1 MVISLDDC
9 PGTVSLTSFHDI
21 TGFVIDLE
29 GPLLPVLVIQRSDC
43 DVLQRDDALGHV
55 LCCVLEIVKT
65 LVIQDKPPTL
75 PAFPASALKWKM
87 MVETFVISRSLVFY
101 CIKVNRM

>member
-43 DVLQRDDALGHV
+43 DVLQRDDALR
-55 LCCVLEIVKT
+55 CCLRRVLEIIKAAVRE
-65 LVIQDKPPTL
+65 DKPTSL
-75 PAFPASALKWKM
+75 PALPTSAL
-87 MVETFVISRSLVFY
+87 ERSH
-101 CIKVNRM
+101 N

>member
-1 MVISLDDC
+1 MTVPVAVMISLNDSA
-9 PGTVSLTSFHDI
+9 GTVSFASFHDI

-43 DVLQRDDALGHV
+43 DVLQRDDALRYV
-55 LCCVLEIVKT
+55 LRRVLEIVEAP
-65 LVIQDKPPTL
+65 VIQDKPTSL

-87 MVETFVISRSLVFY
+87 M
-101 CIKVNRM
+101 